1 MEAII
6 LAGGLGTRL
15 LNTIGGLPKPM
26 APVNG
31 KPFLFHILNW
41 LKEYPLDKIVISTGY
56 VSKLIIEYFGNSF
69 SGIPLEYMVEQIPLG
84 TGGAIKFAMQNCEGD
99 NLLVLN
105 GDTYYPVELDKF
117 ITFHAERKSLFS
129 LVLKPMKD
137 FSRYGSVECNGDVVE
152 RFVEKKECDEGLIN
166 GGIYL
171 INRSFFESQNLQE
184 VFSVEKDVLEKN
196 AASGVIRCM
205 VSDKPFID
213 IGIPEDYERAGDF
226 MRSILKY

>member
-15 LNTIGGLPKPM
+15 RSTVAGLPKPM

-41 LKEYPLDKIVISTGY
+41 LKDYPLDKIVISTGY
-56 VSKLIIEYFGNSF
+56 VSELIIEYFGNNF
-69 SGIPLEYMVEQIPLG
+69 HGIPLEYTVEQIPLG
-84 TGGAIKFAMQNCEGD
+84 TGGAIRFAMQKCDGND
-99 NLLVLN
+99 FLVLN

-117 ITFHAERKSLFS
+117 ISFHTERKSMFS
-129 LVLKPMKD
+129 IVLKPMKD
-137 FSRYGSVECNGDVVE
+137 FSRYGSVKCEGDTVE
-152 RFVEKKECDEGLIN
+152 RFVEKKQCVDGLIN

-171 INRSFFESQNLQE
+171 INRNFFESQNLKE
-184 VFSVEKDVLEKN
+184 VFSVEKDILEKN
-196 AASGVIRCM
+196 AGSGVIKCM
-205 VSDKPFID
+205 VSDMPFID

-226 MRSILKY
+226 IKSIHKQ